1 MKNCDFLMQRSKLRL
16 SELDTNDGG
25 HLTKIAERPRRL
37 ARSRGGGGGGEEGV
51 LSQRQD
57 CVISL
62 VNTAVCVMIIYLQTF
77 LLQIADLRKATI
89 KCSRACWK
97 KAAIFW

>member
-1 MKNCDFLMQRSKLRL
+1 MKNCDLLMQRSKLRL
-16 SELDTNDGG
+16 SELDRIDGG

-37 ARSRGGGGGGEEGV
+37 ARSRGGG
-51 LSQRQD
+51 QD
-57 CVISL
+57 YVICL

-89 KCSRACWK
+89 
-97 KAAIFW
+97 